1 MNPAEKYFNLER
13 KPEDFGQTLG
23 YYGVGEGF
31 HVVLPFLGPSNLR
44 DMVGLV
50 ADSYTSP
57 LSNTGS
63 SDLRYKI
70 PDTQTQSLAIRATS
84 VVNGTS
90 LRLGLYE
97 SLKKDNDKQIETY
110 KDNAITYLLQA
121 HPDSF
126 KQALEFDD
134 WKGSQRFLNNN
145 KYAAIIFSKENGK

>member
-1 MNPAEKYFNLER
+1 MEIIVSIVLGGCSFLLGWVMCSGLYFFRTTRLTMSILKMSYVFYLTIMNKGLEYLHYAHTNRLEALR
-13 KPEDFGQTLG
+13 KNDKS
-23 YYGVGEGF
+23 YGHEE
-31 HVVLPFLGPSNLR
+31 
-44 DMVGLV
+44 
-50 ADSYTSP
+50 
-57 LSNTGS
+57 
-63 SDLRYKI
+63 
-70 PDTQTQSLAIRATS
+70 
-84 VVNGTS
+84 
-90 LRLGLYE
+90 YE